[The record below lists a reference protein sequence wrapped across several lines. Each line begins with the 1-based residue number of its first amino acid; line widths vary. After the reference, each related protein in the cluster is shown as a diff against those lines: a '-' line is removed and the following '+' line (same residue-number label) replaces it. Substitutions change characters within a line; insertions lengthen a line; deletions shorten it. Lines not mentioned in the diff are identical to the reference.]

1 MNVNNNTTLSTT
13 FTNNTS
19 HDDSWSNLQCD
30 WDIFSF
36 EDELATRKQFATE
49 FLQNMRSKAE
59 QIAVPEGRVNINDL
73 EDLQADFRMLSAEKQ
88 EILTEASELKRQI
101 KELNGD
107 IGLLTSED
115 QCIQKTIEELEKE
128 ESQLVTDYKHKKIAY
143 QKALQMF
150 RTHFDMDIEVK
161 DISDSS
167 IEAHV
172 KFGFSSDM
180 APIKVIVDKDTRK
193 IISFDSG
200 GILSKEEEERM
211 FSKSSVS
218 NMLCTVR
225 ERILNN
231 FVSI

>member
-115 QCIQKTIEELEKE
+115 QCIQKTIEELEK
-128 ESQLVTDYKHKKIAY
+128 
-143 QKALQMF
+143 
-150 RTHFDMDIEVK
+150 
-161 DISDSS
+161 
-167 IEAHV
+167 
-172 KFGFSSDM
+172 G
-180 APIKVIVDKDTRK
+180 
-193 IISFDSG
+193 FDSG